1 MTMQLPAYKA
11 PAKSLHL
18 PVGKLMLMTMLLLL
32 ILPSIAFGQDSA
44 GDAITTT
51 CTFAKNIK
59 NVLNAV
65 SIVVVTVAVIFCGYQ
80 IAFAHKRI
88 GEVAPIFIG
97 AILIG
102 AASQIASMF
111 LSTSS
116 QTASASGG
124 TCSNTGIITH
134 TLDHYAS
141 LAVYFL
147 SHHA

>member
-11 PAKSLHL
+11 PAQPFHL
-18 PVGKLMLMTMLLLL
+18 PVGKLMMLAMVLLL
-32 ILPSIAFGQDSA
+32 ILPSIAFGQTDTA
-44 GDAITTT
+44 GDAINTT

-59 NVLNAV
+59 AVLNAV

-111 LSTSS
+111 LTSSS
-116 QTASASGG
+116 QTAAASGG
-124 TCSNTGIITH
+124 TCTGSITTH
-134 TLDHYAS
+134 ALDHYAS
-141 LAVYFL
+141 VAVHFL
-147 SHHA
+147 SHYA